1 MNLSKLWVKG
11 TVTRDKAYATVLKDR
26 QEKAEERLQLQKWVA
41 ACSAKNEERRMQEDA
56 GE

>member
-1 MNLSKLWVKG
+1 MSKLWVKG